1 MASLFRELFVAYPIH
16 SDAMHRCDHTR
27 RRVKANLLDDGIG
40 DTLVSVGAMT
50 WRGLA
55 APSVISTITLSFPD
69 NILKRAFFVLR
80 LIVAA
85 GLWMMSMAKSAAGA
99 FAAATS

>member
-1 MASLFRELFVAYPIH
+1 
-16 SDAMHRCDHTR
+16 
-27 RRVKANLLDDGIG
+27 
-40 DTLVSVGAMT
+40 
-50 WRGLA
+50 LA

-85 GLWMMSMAKSAAGA
+85 RLWMMIIPKSAAGA
-99 FAAATS
+99 FAATS

>member
-1 MASLFRELFVAYPIH
+1 
-16 SDAMHRCDHTR
+16 
-27 RRVKANLLDDGIG
+27 
-40 DTLVSVGAMT
+40 
-50 WRGLA
+50 LA
-55 APSVISTITLSFPD
+55 APFVISTITLRFPD

-85 GLWMMSMAKSAAGA
+85 HMWMMSLPMSAAGA